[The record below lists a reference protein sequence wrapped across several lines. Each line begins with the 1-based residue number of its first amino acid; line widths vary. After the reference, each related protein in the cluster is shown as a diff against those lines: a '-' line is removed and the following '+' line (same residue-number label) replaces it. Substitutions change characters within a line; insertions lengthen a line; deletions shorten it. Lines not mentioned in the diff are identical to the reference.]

1 MLSRRRTRI
10 GPIDAEAERQSTIL
24 ETALRREREASS
36 DEIAKDW
43 AQVAMAVGHKMGK
56 HVDLDP
62 STRIALNALF
72 VPDREPAKRV
82 DLDPSTRIA
91 MNVLF
96 VPDRA
101 PATARRPRHYPKPM
115 PVDAPRSVL
124 SPRSQ
129 LFCIQFVGATPDR
142 GPIHD
147 SRDAAYSQALRRER
161 EASSDEIAKDWAQ
174 VAMAVGHKMGKR
186 VDLDPST
193 RIALNALFVP
203 DREPAKRVDL
213 DPSTRIAMNV
223 LFVPNR
229 EPATARRPRHYPKPM
244 PVDAPRS
251 VLSPRSQLFRIQF
264 VGATPDRGPTTLKK
278 VQIRV
283 AAIVAAANTLWPPQT
298 IGLRILD
305 HEEREVF
312 GQQKAD
318 RRRTS
323 RQVGDDAEMATSLA
337 HDDRRHRD
345 QNRNHTFRATGIM
358 AYLRNGGT
366 LEKAAAMAS
375 LHDGLASLLTRVTG
389 AASRAADG
397 RLNATRWA
405 RRAAETFLLEPNGVG
420 PGMRSIL
427 RLSWPGRRRDRN
439 FLLEG
444 RLAIMVAGRSS
455 EGFWRAR
462 RDFSNYGSHPSQLN
476 KLKKKIQASTG
487 AATRAEKSKSWLWP
501 ALTVVLG
508 AVLAIVGT
516 ATVMRQKPQHLVVAP
531 PEAQQEP
538 APRQPA
544 KIAQRAQP
552 SPNSTAPAASV
563 PPGSQPIAQSGAE
576 PPNDAPDAS
585 SPAVPG
591 MARAAILIA
600 SDNPKNPVVSL
611 GSTVWSTIR
620 PLPGQP
626 ATVAVKADADIPDL
640 KMHATMTLRKN
651 TDPTLE
657 ATHTIDLKFS
667 FADGAP
673 ITGVKDVVPKMGN
686 LGSTASEALRGLRIR
701 ISDVYFLIALA
712 KGDQVAARNLDLMGT
727 RAWFDFPLLLND
739 NRIAILVIQ
748 KSTKGGAMLAK
759 ALEAWK

>member
-1 MLSRRRTRI
+1 
-10 GPIDAEAERQSTIL
+10 
-24 ETALRREREASS
+24 
-36 DEIAKDW
+36 
-43 AQVAMAVGHKMGK
+43 
-56 HVDLDP
+56 
-62 STRIALNALF
+62 
-72 VPDREPAKRV
+72 
-82 DLDPSTRIA
+82 
-91 MNVLF
+91 
-96 VPDRA
+96 
-101 PATARRPRHYPKPM
+101 
-115 PVDAPRSVL
+115 
-124 SPRSQ
+124 
-129 LFCIQFVGATPDR
+129 
-142 GPIHD
+142 
-147 SRDAAYSQALRRER
+147 
-161 EASSDEIAKDWAQ
+161 
-174 VAMAVGHKMGKR
+174 
-186 VDLDPST
+186 
-193 RIALNALFVP
+193 
-203 DREPAKRVDL
+203 
-213 DPSTRIAMNV
+213 
-223 LFVPNR
+223 
-229 EPATARRPRHYPKPM
+229 
-244 PVDAPRS
+244 
-251 VLSPRSQLFRIQF
+251 
-264 VGATPDRGPTTLKK
+264 
-278 VQIRV
+278 
-283 AAIVAAANTLWPPQT
+283 
-298 IGLRILD
+298 
-305 HEEREVF
+305 
-312 GQQKAD
+312 
-318 RRRTS
+318 
-323 RQVGDDAEMATSLA
+323 
-337 HDDRRHRD
+337 
-345 QNRNHTFRATGIM
+345 
-358 AYLRNGGT
+358 
-366 LEKAAAMAS
+366 MAS

-420 PGMRSIL
+420 PVMRSIL
-427 RLSWPGRRRDRN
+427 RLSRPGRRRDRN

-462 RDFSNYGSHPSQLN
+462 RDFTNHGSHPSQLN
-476 KLKKKIQASTG
+476 KLKKNWIGQSLAAYPTAIQASNGT
-487 AATRAEKSKSWLWP
+487 ATRAEKSKSWLWP

-516 ATVMRQKPQHLVVAP
+516 ATMMHQKPQHLVVAP

-552 SPNSTAPAASV
+552 SPNSTAPATSV

-600 SDNPKNPVVSL
+600 SDNPENPVVSL

-686 LGSTASEALRGLRIR
+686 LGSTASEALRGARIR

-712 KGDQVAARNLDLMGT
+712 KGDQVAARNLDLMQT
-727 RAWFDFPLLLND
+727 RAWFDFPLRLND

-759 ALEAWK
+759 ALEAWR

>member
-1 MLSRRRTRI
+1 
-10 GPIDAEAERQSTIL
+10 
-24 ETALRREREASS
+24 
-36 DEIAKDW
+36 
-43 AQVAMAVGHKMGK
+43 MAVGHKMAK
-56 HVDLDP
+56 RVDLDP
-62 STRIALNALF
+62 STRIAMNALF

-91 MNVLF
+91 MNALF
-96 VPDRA
+96 VPDRE
-101 PATARRPRHYPKPM
+101 PA
-115 PVDAPRSVL
+115 
-124 SPRSQ
+124 
-129 LFCIQFVGATPDR
+129 
-142 GPIHD
+142 
-147 SRDAAYSQALRRER
+147 
-161 EASSDEIAKDWAQ
+161 
-174 VAMAVGHKMGKR
+174 KR

-193 RIALNALFVP
+193 RIAMNALFVP

-213 DPSTRIAMNV
+213 DPSTRIAMNA
-223 LFVPNR
+223 LFVPDR

-251 VLSPRSQLFRIQF
+251 VLSPRSQLFRIQS

-283 AAIVAAANTLWPPQT
+283 AAIVAAVNTLWPPQT

-323 RQVGDDAEMATSLA
+323 RQVGDDAGMATLLA
-337 HDDRRHRD
+337 HDGRRHRD

-358 AYLRNGGT
+358 AYLWNGGT

-375 LHDGLASLLTRVTG
+375 LHDGLASLLTGVTG

-420 PGMRSIL
+420 PSLRSIL
-427 RLSWPGRRRDRN
+427 RLSWPGRGDRN

-444 RLAIMVAGRSS
+444 RLAIVVAGRSS

-462 RDFSNYGSHPSQLN
+462 RDFTNQGSHPSQLN
-476 KLKKKIQASTG
+476 KLKKIWIGQSLATYPTAIQASNG
-487 AATRAEKSKSWLWP
+487 IATRAAKSKSWLWP
-501 ALTVVLG
+501 ALAVVLG
-508 AVLAIVGT
+508 AVLAIVGA
-516 ATVMRQKPQHLVVAP
+516 ATMMPQKPQRLVVAP

-563 PPGSQPIAQSGAE
+563 PLGSQPIAQSGAE

-585 SPAVPG
+585 SPAAPG

-600 SDNPKNPVVSL
+600 SDNPQNPVVSL

-686 LGSTASEALRGLRIR
+686 LGSTASEALRGVRIR

-712 KGDQVAARNLDLMGT
+712 KGDQVAARNLYLMQT
-727 RAWFDFPLLLND
+727 RAWFDFPLRLND

-748 KSTKGGAMLAK
+748 KSTKGGALLAK
-759 ALEAWK
+759 ALEAWR

>member
-1 MLSRRRTRI
+1 MLTRRRTRI
-10 GPIDAEAERQSTIL
+10 GRIDAEAERQSTIL

-36 DEIAKDW
+36 EEIAKDW

-56 HVDLDP
+56 RVDLDP
-62 STRIALNALF
+62 STRIAMNALFVPDREPAKRVDLDPSTWIAMNALFVPDREPAKRVDLDPSTRIAMNALF

-96 VPDRA
+96 VPDR
-101 PATARRPRHYPKPM
+101 
-115 PVDAPRSVL
+115 
-124 SPRSQ
+124 
-129 LFCIQFVGATPDR
+129 
-142 GPIHD
+142 
-147 SRDAAYSQALRRER
+147 
-161 EASSDEIAKDWAQ
+161 
-174 VAMAVGHKMGKR
+174 
-186 VDLDPST
+186 
-193 RIALNALFVP
+193 
-203 DREPAKRVDL
+203 
-213 DPSTRIAMNV
+213 
-223 LFVPNR
+223 

-244 PVDAPRS
+244 PIDAPRS

-278 VQIRV
+278 VQILV

-323 RQVGDDAEMATSLA
+323 RQVGDDAGKATSLA
-337 HDDRRHRD
+337 DDGRRHRD

-358 AYLRNGGT
+358 AYLWNGGM
-366 LEKAAAMAS
+366 LEKAAAMAN

-389 AASRAADG
+389 AASCAADG
-397 RLNATRWA
+397 RLNAMRW
-405 RRAAETFLLEPNGVG
+405 
-420 PGMRSIL
+420 
-427 RLSWPGRRRDRN
+427 GRRRDRN

-462 RDFSNYGSHPSQLN
+462 RDFTNHGSHPSRLN
-476 KLKKKIQASTG
+476 KLKKNWIGQSLATYPTAIQASNGT
-487 AATRAEKSKSWLWP
+487 ATRVEKSKSWLWP

-516 ATVMRQKPQHLVVAP
+516 ATMMPQKPQHLVVAP

-552 SPNSTAPAASV
+552 SPNSTAPAAGV

-600 SDNPKNPVVSL
+600 SDNPENPVVSL

-673 ITGVKDVVPKMGN
+673 IIGVKDVVPKMGN
-686 LGSTASEALRGLRIR
+686 LGSTASEALRGVRIR
-701 ISDVYFLIALA
+701 ISDVDFLIALA
-712 KGDQVAARNLDLMGT
+712 KGDQVAARNLDLMQT
-727 RAWFDFPLLLND
+727 RAWFDFPLRLND

-759 ALEAWK
+759 ALEAWR

>member
-1 MLSRRRTRI
+1 MLTRRRTRI
-10 GPIDAEAERQSTIL
+10 GRIDAEAERQSTIL

-56 HVDLDP
+56 RVGLDPSTRIAMNALFLPDREPAKRVDLDP
-62 STRIALNALF
+62 STRIAMNALF

-91 MNVLF
+91 MNVRF
-96 VPDRA
+96 VPD
-101 PATARRPRHYPKPM
+101 
-115 PVDAPRSVL
+115 
-124 SPRSQ
+124 
-129 LFCIQFVGATPDR
+129 
-142 GPIHD
+142 
-147 SRDAAYSQALRRER
+147 
-161 EASSDEIAKDWAQ
+161 
-174 VAMAVGHKMGKR
+174 
-186 VDLDPST
+186 
-193 RIALNALFVP
+193 
-203 DREPAKRVDL
+203 
-213 DPSTRIAMNV
+213 
-223 LFVPNR
+223 R

-244 PVDAPRS
+244 PIDAPRS

-283 AAIVAAANTLWPPQT
+283 AAIVAAANTLWP

-323 RQVGDDAEMATSLA
+323 RQVGDDAGMATSLA
-337 HDDRRHRD
+337 HHGRRHRD

-358 AYLRNGGT
+358 AYLWNGGT
-366 LEKAAAMAS
+366 LEKAAATAS

-389 AASRAADG
+389 AASRAAGG

-420 PGMRSIL
+420 PVMRSIL
-427 RLSWPGRRRDRN
+427 RLSWPGKRRDRN

-462 RDFSNYGSHPSQLN
+462 QSLATYPTA
-476 KLKKKIQASTG
+476 IQASNGT
-487 AATRAEKSKSWLWP
+487 ATRAEKSKSWLWP
-501 ALTVVLG
+501 ALTAVLG

-516 ATVMRQKPQHLVVAP
+516 ATMMPQKPQHLVVAP

-538 APRQPA
+538 APRQLA

-600 SDNPKNPVVSL
+600 SDNPENPVVSL

-686 LGSTASEALRGLRIR
+686 LGSTASEALRGVRIR

-712 KGDQVAARNLDLMGT
+712 KGDQVAARNLDLMQT
-727 RAWFDFPLLLND
+727 RAWFDFSLRLND
-739 NRIAILVIQ
+739 NRIAILVI
-748 KSTKGGAMLAK
+748 
-759 ALEAWK
+759 

>member
-10 GPIDAEAERQSTIL
+10 GRIDAEAE
-24 ETALRREREASS
+24 A
-36 DEIAKDW
+36 
-43 AQVAMAVGHKMGK
+43 
-56 HVDLDP
+56 
-62 STRIALNALF
+62 
-72 VPDREPAKRV
+72 
-82 DLDPSTRIA
+82 
-91 MNVLF
+91 
-96 VPDRA
+96 
-101 PATARRPRHYPKPM
+101 
-115 PVDAPRSVL
+115 
-124 SPRSQ
+124 
-129 LFCIQFVGATPDR
+129 
-142 GPIHD
+142 PIHD
-147 SRDAAYSQALRRER
+147 FRDEAYSQALRRER
-161 EASSDEIAKDWAQ
+161 ESSSDEIAKDWAQ

-186 VDLDPST
+186 VDLDPAT
-193 RIALNALFVP
+193 RIAMNALLVP

-213 DPSTRIAMNV
+213 DPATRIAMNA
-223 LFVPNR
+223 LFVPDR

-251 VLSPRSQLFRIQF
+251 VLSPSSQLFRIQF
-264 VGATPDRGPTTLKK
+264 AGATPDRVPTTLKN
-278 VQIRV
+278 VRIRV
-283 AAIVAAANTLWPPQT
+283 ADTSAAIVAAANTLWPHQT

-323 RQVGDDAEMATSLA
+323 RQVGDDAGMATSLA
-337 HDDRRHRD
+337 HDGRRHRD

-375 LHDGLASLLTRVTG
+375 LHDGLASLLKRMTG

-405 RRAAETFLLEPNGVG
+405 RRAAEAFLLQPNGAG
-420 PGMRSIL
+420 PGMRPIL
-427 RLSWPGRRRDRN
+427 RLSGPGRRRDRN

-444 RLAIMVAGRSS
+444 RLAIMVAG
-455 EGFWRAR
+455 
-462 RDFSNYGSHPSQLN
+462 
-476 KLKKKIQASTG
+476 
-487 AATRAEKSKSWLWP
+487 
-501 ALTVVLG
+501 

-516 ATVMRQKPQHLVVAP
+516 ATVMRQKPQHFVVAP

-538 APRQPA
+538 TPRQPA

-563 PPGSQPIAQSGAE
+563 PPGRQPIAQSGAE
-576 PPNDAPDAS
+576 PPNHAPATS

-591 MARAAILIA
+591 VARAAMLIA
-600 SDNPKNPVVSL
+600 SDNPENPVVSL
-611 GSTVWSTIR
+611 GSTVWSIIR

-651 TDPTLE
+651 TDPTLQ

-667 FADGAP
+667 FGDGAP

-686 LGSTASEALRGLRIR
+686 LGSTASEALRGVRVK

-712 KGDQVAARNLDLMGT
+712 KGDQAAARNLDLMQT

-739 NRIAILVIQ
+739 NRMAILVIQ
-748 KSTKGGAMLAK
+748 KSTKGETMLAK
-759 ALEAWK
+759 AFEAWKRQAILPFEPARRYSDEY